1 MDQTPVPFSLESN
14 KTLEKQ
20 GIKTVYIRKST
31 SDTKRVTCALTVTA
45 SGRLLT
51 PFLIFKGVPK
61 GRIASRELP
70 TFNKDCLYA
79 CQENAWMDEEM
90 MVVWVEKVLKPYVAM
105 CPPVIVPL
113 LFLDSFRCH
122 MMASVVRRI
131 QDLGVQ
137 VEHIPG
143 GCTYL
148 CQPVDIGI
156 NKPIKARIRH
166 LWEQWMIDF
175 GLATGTTKPPE
186 RRDIADWVATAK
198 QLLTAETIRNAWRHG
213 AFTYFP
219 PTCEENPALAVLAT
233 AAEMVATLATLDRP
247 AINI

>member
-45 SGRLLT
+45 SGHLLT

-70 TFNKDCLYA
+70 TFNKECLYA

-90 MVVWVEKVLKPYVAM
+90 MLVWVEKVLKSYVM
-105 CPPVIVPL
+105 ICLDGIVPL

-122 MMASVVRRI
+122 MMANVVRAC
-131 QDLGVQ
+131 QDLGVE
-137 VEHIPG
+137 VEHIPAS
-143 GCTYL
+143 
-148 CQPVDIGI
+148 
-156 NKPIKARIRH
+156 IK
-166 LWEQWMIDF
+166 
-175 GLATGTTKPPE
+175 K
-186 RRDIADWVATAK
+186 
-198 QLLTAETIRNAWRHG
+198 
-213 AFTYFP
+213 
-219 PTCEENPALAVLAT
+219 NPL
-233 AAEMVATLATLDRP
+233 
-247 AINI
+247 I